1 MFSLLFI
8 KNIFNNKSQVIFIII
23 GNKLHIALS
32 FYKLSKAI
40 LFDCLKIYWYVQNF
54 FDNFLLD

>member
-8 KNIFNNKSQVIFIII
+8 KNIFNRTHVIFIII
-23 GNKLHIALS
+23 GSKLHIALS
-32 FYKLSKAI
+32 FYKLSKII
-40 LFDCLKIYWYVQNF
+40 LFDCIKIYWYVWDF